1 MVTTTFPPAGGCPAA
16 ANLAPA
22 RGRPGNRGKPS
33 IRAGHLA
40 RAAGRIYGRRMMGF
54 LVERYW
60 PGVTAA
66 DIRAVDERLT
76 RLGGVDATFV
86 ASTLIPADEIVFF
99 EFQAIHRAAV
109 LDLARRA
116 GLRCDRLVS
125 ADRRTR
131 ADDDPAAGTNPAG

>member
-1 MVTTTFPPAGGCPAA
+1 M
-16 ANLAPA
+16 
-22 RGRPGNRGKPS
+22 R
-33 IRAGHLA
+33 
-40 RAAGRIYGRRMMGF
+40 GF

-66 DIRAVDERLT
+66 DVRAVDERLT
-76 RLGGVDATFV
+76 RLGGADATFV

-99 EFQAIHRAAV
+99 EFRAIHNAAV

-125 ADRRTR
+125 ADRRTP
-131 ADDDPAAGTNPAG
+131 ADRPDPGAG